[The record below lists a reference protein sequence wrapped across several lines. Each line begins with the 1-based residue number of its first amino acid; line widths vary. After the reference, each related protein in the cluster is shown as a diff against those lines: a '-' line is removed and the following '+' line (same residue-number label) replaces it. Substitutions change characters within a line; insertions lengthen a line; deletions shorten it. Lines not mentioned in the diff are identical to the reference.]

1 MAKGKKKAQKKKAA
15 KAATLTAIAPAQP
28 PAESSETSHRAI
40 AVPLAEQKQKTEL
53 ERLVSF
59 PTPTKSNG
67 KDLMTQEKTPEYVW
81 KAAYAPG
88 SAWADQTDSDM
99 YNRSRERN
107 SNKTPTVMGKNGDER
122 SAKKLSMTPGDD
134 NASDSPVKMTEM
146 SVGKIDEVVREQTNA
161 SPVTSVAD
169 KATRAPSPL
178 SATSNKFALR
188 EPATAPAQQPDVARA
203 PTPPRAVVPTP
214 KAQPAATTVATA
226 ATTTTTTTNISAAK
240 IPTPKKSFLERTFTP
255 AKDKLENNPLIAEIV
270 REREQAA
277 EVKKKQEEKKNRA
290 PTAAEKA
297 LENLKENKIAAIGIG
312 AMAIAFL
319 LKRIGEA
326 QKTKA

>member
-15 KAATLTAIAPAQP
+15 KAATSTSTAQP
-28 PAESSETSHRAI
+28 PTAESSETSHRAM

-226 ATTTTTTTNISAAK
+226 ATTTTTTNISAAK